1 MTPNL
6 KTSLLLAA
14 LSLAY
19 ANPCFASAIDTIQ
32 GSASDQVV
40 LISGAQAALS
50 FQTGSGGPYQFT
62 DLKLNLGNH
71 SFSSESFTFNV
82 GLYAVGSSPGY
93 FPTGTSLAQTSL
105 STGTLASFA
114 TAVLD
119 YTTLDALGSYSLAA
133 NTNYALVISGASGSL
148 TWAYGGSTP
157 VTGNGFSVLQG
168 SNFNNGSWF
177 TFISNAPLRVTIQVS
192 EGAVPEPD
200 SFGLLGLGLGL
211 MAFARQRKVNQA

>member
-1 MTPNL
+1 MRRHN
-6 KTSLLLAA
+6 K
-14 LSLAY
+14 
-19 ANPCFASAIDTIQ
+19 
-32 GSASDQVV
+32 
-40 LISGAQAALS
+40 
-50 FQTGSGGPYQFT
+50 
-62 DLKLNLGNH
+62 
-71 SFSSESFTFNV
+71 
-82 GLYAVGSSPGY
+82 AV
-93 FPTGTSLAQTSL
+93 
-105 STGTLASFA
+105 
-114 TAVLD
+114 
-119 YTTLDALGSYSLAA
+119 AA